1 MPKGF
6 MCGTNTC
13 LLKFLLFCSL
23 FINIARAQGLSN
35 DPQKNSL
42 DLSYPVRLY
51 YHAIGENAHIYN
63 GYEYMTPDRNTRGT
77 PYFSSDAP
85 YPANILYDD
94 SYYQNLPI
102 LYDQVRDLV
111 VINRLDQ
118 NFKISLIS
126 QKMVSFSFH
135 GHDFIRITRDSSR
148 GVELTTGF
156 YDRVYAGK
164 STVLV
169 RRKKYVQDMVEY
181 TITILSYKE
190 QYSYYV
196 KFEGKYTEVNNKSS
210 VLNLFKSKKSEI
222 KSYLR
227 KNKLK
232 FKTDFEKTLI
242 ATSAYY
248 DQLTS

>member
-1 MPKGF
+1 MLKGF

-23 FINIARAQGLSN
+23 YVNIAGAQALSN

-42 DLSYPVRLY
+42 NLSYPVRLY
-51 YHAIGENAHIYN
+51 YNAIGENAHIYN

-77 PYFSSDAP
+77 PYFASDAP
-85 YPANILYDD
+85 YPANLLYDE

-126 QKMVSFSFH
+126 QKLVSFSFH

-148 GVELTTGF
+148 GVELATGF

-169 RRKKYVQDMVEY
+169 RRKKFVQDMVEY
-181 TITILSYKE
+181 TVTILSYKE

-196 KFEGKYTEVNNKSS
+196 KFEGKYREVNNKSS
-210 VLNLFKSKKSEI
+210 VLNLFKSRKSEI

-232 FKTDFEKTLI
+232 FKSDFEKTLI
-242 ATSAYY
+242 TTSAYY